1 MQTEEAT
8 AAADKGGMMELVVA
22 VQDLIFVLKL
32 GMGMVA
38 SLCIIRVYVLLSQL

>member
-1 MQTEEAT
+1 MSEEEKTMEPVA
-8 AAADKGGMMELVVA
+8 MELVIA